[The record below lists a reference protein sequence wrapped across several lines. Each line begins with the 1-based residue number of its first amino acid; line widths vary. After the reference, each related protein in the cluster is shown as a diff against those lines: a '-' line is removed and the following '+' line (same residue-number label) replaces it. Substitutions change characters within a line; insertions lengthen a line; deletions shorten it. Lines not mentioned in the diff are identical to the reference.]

1 MTSSSSAA
9 SARVAKLQIDPTGTR
24 ERFFRGLL
32 FKIHREKKISNLV
45 QSSQSFSFVRTVC
58 QCTAALADNASP
70 ITIVWRMFLPT
81 TLWRIRIVS

>member
-32 FKIHREKKISNLV
+32 FKIHREKKNLE
-45 QSSQSFSFVRTVC
+45 SGAEFAKLFVRKNSLSVHGR
-58 QCTAALADNASP
+58 P
-70 ITIVWRMFLPT
+70 R
-81 TLWRIRIVS
+81 